1 MDGQD
6 VPESIAG
13 ILQKVGKE
21 GSGVSVSN
29 LNEKEKKELV
39 SYIREE
45 SRLRYL
51 DDREQKQITLV
62 KN

>member
-29 LNEKEKKELV
+29 LNDKERKDLV
-39 SYIREE
+39 NYIREE

-51 DDREQKQITLV
+51 DDRESK
-62 KN
+62 